1 MGTMFKNYL
10 KIAWRNLLKDKQQTL
25 INLLGLTIGTVCC
38 LTILLYV
45 FDQTGYDQHHD
56 RAASIYRL
64 SMITDGSGAGTET
77 VNAATTGPP
86 IAFALKEDFPEIEQ
100 VTRVISIDLFNVDMI
115 KVSGADEGLYEPR
128 AYLADSTFFQIF
140 NYRMLEGNSKS
151 LNEPSTLVLSSTL
164 AKKLF
169 GNEKAINK
177 VVEISGYSGEPNKLT
192 VKGVFD
198 DNSGKSHLNPN
209 YIISMNTPGL
219 GAYVRGVTDYVS
231 NTFIYS
237 YVKLK
242 PSTSAQG
249 LQQKLPDFLKS
260 RAGTQL
266 EERGIK
272 RQLQLQKV
280 TDIHLYST
288 GITSQIEKVSNIQYL
303 YMLAI
308 LAFFIQL
315 IACVN
320 FINLS
325 TARANKRGKEIGIR
339 KVVGADKG
347 SLVFQF
353 LGESLL
359 LSFLAILISV
369 PITIGLLVFVNELAE
384 SNLTYINLMNGVI
397 ILSLILIGL
406 FTGLLAGIYPALI
419 LSSVKTV
426 SVLKNVISKDSKSG
440 NLRRVL
446 VVFQFVL
453 SIGLISI
460 IIVIWQQFN
469 YTQEKNL
476 GFTKENLISLEL
488 NTEIARTNFYPL
500 KSQYLNIPGVKS
512 ITGNWVSPSEEV
524 NYDLDLYLPGK
535 SAEDHIEAYLNWISE
550 DYVKTAGITLL
561 DGRSLRQT
569 DSTQIMVNES
579 TLRIMGI
586 PIERAI
592 GSKIFSASDDGDRE
606 FEIVGVV
613 SDFHYASFKQAI
625 APLILQRI
633 AAPRRMLIR
642 LEAGNLEDI
651 LVNMQR
657 IWKSTVVSSPFMH
670 SFVDKGVERR
680 YEEEKRIGKIA
691 AIFTIL
697 AILISTLGLFGLVSY
712 TAEQKKKEIGI
723 RKVLGASI
731 NSVVQLLTKNFIKL
745 VLIAFVI
752 ALPIA
757 YLMIN
762 RWLQDF
768 TYHVDIE
775 WWVFALA
782 GSIALFITLLTVGIQ
797 SLKSATISP
806 IKSLRTE

>member
-1 MGTMFKNYL
+1 MLKNYL

-25 INLLGLTIGTVCC
+25 INLLGLTIGTISC

-45 FDQTGYDQHHD
+45 FDQTGYDQHHEESE
-56 RAASIYRL
+56 SIYRVR
-64 SMITDGSGAGTET
+64 MITDGSGAGTET

-100 VTRVISIDLFNVDMI
+100 VARVISIDLFNVDMI
-115 KVSGADEGLYEPR
+115 KASGADEGLYESR

-140 NYRMLEGNSKS
+140 NYRMLEGNSRS

-169 GNEKAINK
+169 GNEKAIDK
-177 VVEISGYSGEPNKLT
+177 VVEISGYSGEPNKLI

-198 DNSGKSHLNPN
+198 EHSGKSHLNPN

-219 GAYVRGVTDYVS
+219 GAYVLGVTDYVS
-231 NTFIYS
+231 NTFIYT
-237 YVKLK
+237 YAKLK
-242 PSTSAQG
+242 PGTSAQG

-272 RQLQLQKV
+272 RTLILQKL
-280 TDIHLYST
+280 TDIHLYSN
-288 GITSQIEKVSNIQYL
+288 GITSQIDRVSNIQYL
-303 YMLAI
+303 YILAI
-308 LAFFIQL
+308 LALFIQL

-339 KVVGADKG
+339 KVMGADKS
-347 SLVFQF
+347 SLIFQF

-359 LSFLAILISV
+359 LSFFAVLISV
-369 PITIGLLVFVNELAE
+369 PITIALLPFINELAE
-384 SNLTYINLMNGVI
+384 SNLTYINLMNGSI
-397 ILSLILIGL
+397 ILLLILLGL
-406 FTGLLAGIYPALI
+406 FTGLLAGIYPALV
-419 LSSVKTV
+419 LSSVKTIA
-426 SVLKNVISKDSKSG
+426 VLKNVITKDSKSG
-440 NLRRVL
+440 NLRRTL
-446 VVFQFVL
+446 VVFQFML
-453 SIGLISI
+453 SIGLTSI
-460 IIVIWQQFN
+460 VIVIWQQFN
-469 YTQEKNL
+469 YTQDKNL
-476 GFTKENLISLEL
+476 GFNKENLISLEL
-488 NTEIARTNFYPL
+488 NTESARTNFYPL
-500 KSQYLNIPGVKS
+500 KSQYINIPGVKS
-512 ITGNWVSPSEEV
+512 ITGNWVSPSEEI
-524 NYDLDLYLPGK
+524 NYELDLYLPGK
-535 SAEDHIEAYLNWISE
+535 SAEEHIEGNLNWISE
-550 DYVKTAGITLL
+550 DYTKTAGITLL
-561 DGRSLRQT
+561 DGRGLRQN
-569 DSTQIMVNES
+569 DSTQVMVNES
-579 TLRIMGI
+579 TLRVMGI
-586 PIERAI
+586 QTDNAI

-651 LVNMQR
+651 LANMRQT
-657 IWKSTVVSSPFMH
+657 WKSTVTSTPFMH

-680 YEEEKRIGKIA
+680 YKEEKRIGKIA
-691 AIFTIL
+691 AFFTIL

-731 NSVVQLLTKNFIKL
+731 NSVVLLLTKDFIKL
-745 VLIAFVI
+745 VIIAFLIAV
-752 ALPIA
+752 PIS
-757 YLMIN
+757 YLLMQ
-762 RWLQDF
+762 RWLENY
-768 TYHVDIE
+768 TYKIDIE
-775 WWVFALA
+775 WWTFLLA
-782 GSIALFITLLTVGIQ
+782 GSGALVITFLTVGFQ
-797 SLKSATISP
+797 SIKSATTNPVESI
-806 IKSLRTE
+806 RTE